1 MTAARPS
8 EAEHIRNDSLTNVF
22 AARAMQTA
30 SSMSVAYCSISLA
43 RMETGV
49 ADIFGVSSFEALMD
63 TVRPFSFI
71 PERTPVMPGQ
81 VTDT

>member
-1 MTAARPS
+1 
-8 EAEHIRNDSLTNVF
+8 
-22 AARAMQTA
+22 
-30 SSMSVAYCSISLA
+30 
-43 RMETGV
+43 METGV

-63 TVRPFSFI
+63 TVNPFSFI